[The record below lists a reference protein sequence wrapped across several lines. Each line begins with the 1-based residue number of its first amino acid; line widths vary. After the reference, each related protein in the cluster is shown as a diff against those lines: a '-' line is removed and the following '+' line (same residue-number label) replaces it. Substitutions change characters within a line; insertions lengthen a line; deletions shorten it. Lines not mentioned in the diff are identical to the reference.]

1 MSHVKDMTTGSPA
14 RLIASFALPLMLG
27 NIFQQLYAM
36 VDTIVVGQG
45 VGVEALAALGAA
57 DWPNWMVLGIIIGF
71 TQGCSLLSAQRF
83 GASDQEG
90 LRKSISHS
98 LMLSVL
104 IAVTFTILSLFCI
117 HPLLDL
123 LDTPENIIEGA
134 ATYLTISFSCI
145 IAIMAYNF
153 CAAILRALGDS
164 RTPLFAMITAA
175 FVNIVLDLLFVMVF
189 HWGIAGAAAA
199 TGIAQFISFLFCF
212 RVLRQLP
219 QLRLCREDFR
229 IDPVYIRELLRLAS
243 PMAFQNFIIAAGG
256 LVVQYVV
263 NGFGFLFVAGYTA
276 TNKLYGL
283 LEIAA
288 TSFGFSMATYAGQN
302 LGAGKYNRI
311 RQGMNKG
318 LIMAVVVAALISLI
332 IVFLGKPILLLF
344 ISGTAEE
351 TATVLRISYTYLLFM
366 AAGLPI
372 LYMLYMYRSALQ
384 GMGDT
389 VVPMLS
395 GVAELVMRISIV
407 LLLPLWIGEYGI
419 YLAEEAAW
427 IGATLLLGIM
437 YYIRIGRLLKASPPK
452 EKSPL
457 QSSAEQ
463 SLLPPSD

>member
-45 VGVEALAALGAA
+45 VGVEALASLGAA

-83 GASDQEG
+83 GAADSEG

-98 LMLSVL
+98 LMLCVL
-104 IAVTFTILSLFCI
+104 IAVVFTVLSLFCI
-117 HPLLDL
+117 RPLLML
-123 LDTPENIIEGA
+123 LDTPENIVEGA

-145 IAIMAYNF
+145 AAVMAYNF
-153 CAAILRALGDS
+153 CAAVLRALGDS

-175 FVNIVLDLLFVMVF
+175 IVNIALDLLFVMVF

-199 TGIAQFISFLFCF
+199 TGIAQVISFLFCL

-219 QLRLCREDFR
+219 QLYLSRSDFR
-229 IDPVYIRELLRLAS
+229 PDRSLIRELLKLAS

-288 TSFGFSMATYAGQN
+288 TSFGFSMATYSGQN
-302 LGAGKYNRI
+302 LGAGKVTRI

-318 LIMAVVVAALISLI
+318 LIMAVVTAALISLVM
-332 IVFLGKPILLLF
+332 VFLGRPILMLF
-344 ISGTAEE
+344 ISGSAQE
-351 TATVLRISYTYLLFM
+351 TAAVLRISYTYLLFM
-366 AAGLPI
+366 AAGLPV

-407 LLLPLWIGEYGI
+407 LLLPLWIGEYGV

-437 YYIRIGRLLKASPPK
+437 YYIRIGRLLKKPPTA
-452 EKSPL
+452 ESSSL
-457 QSSAEQ
+457 QNSAEQ
-463 SLLPPSD
+463 NPPPQAE